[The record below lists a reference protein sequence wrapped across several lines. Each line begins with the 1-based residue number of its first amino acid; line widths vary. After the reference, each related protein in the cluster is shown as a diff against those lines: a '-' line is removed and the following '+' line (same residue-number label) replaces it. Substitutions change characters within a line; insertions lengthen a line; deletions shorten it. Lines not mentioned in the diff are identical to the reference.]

1 MTEALRPGTYQGQDG
16 HEYRVMVDGSTY
28 RCVYREVVKRDR
40 NGNKF
45 INRGGPTLIRVGS
58 ARVKKTSPPA
68 GSITGAS
75 LPDPIAGEGAAPA
88 GGEVT

>member
-1 MTEALRPGTYQGQDG
+1 MSNDPVGLRPGTYQGQDG

-68 GSITGAS
+68 
-75 LPDPIAGEGAAPA
+75 DPCPPRLADEGAAPA
-88 GGEVT
+88 GGEVV